1 MKKEIDGFEFRNY
14 GSIRILGFGCYSKGA
29 SFEDMLGKVIVD
41 IKGAEKDSDFIL
53 FTLDDGTRYLMYHEQ
68 DCCEN
73 VFVEDICGNINKLLG
88 VPILKAECTTN
99 IGETALDFYHS
110 CTWTFYHLATV
121 KGYVDIRWYGE
132 SNGYY
137 SETVDFVELPKI
149 N

>member
-1 MKKEIDGFEFRNY
+1 MKKEIDGFEFRDY

-41 IKGAEKDSDFIL
+41 IKGAEKYSDFIL

-68 DCCEN
+68 ECCED
-73 VFVEDICGNINKLLG
+73 VCVEDICGNINKLLG

-99 IGETALDFYHS
+99 TVEVELYSS

-121 KGYVDIRWYGE
+121 KGYVDIRWRGT

-137 SETVDFVELPKI
+137 SEEVDFVELPKI